1 MNLQEHLLTCMA
13 EECVE
18 TAQRITKALR
28 FGLHEVQPGQA
39 LSNLERI
46 NVELTD
52 LLGVA
57 SLLCDHGVDID
68 PDPDAFVFKKAKVM
82 KFAAY
87 AREQGA
93 LS

>member
-1 MNLQEHLLTCMA
+1 MA
-13 EECVE
+13 EECME

-28 FGLHEVQPGQA
+28 FGLNEVQPGQM
-39 LSNLERI
+39 LNNLERI

-57 SLLCDHGVDID
+57 SLLVDHGVAIN
-68 PDPDAFVFKKAKVM
+68 PDPDAIVFKKAKVM
-82 KFAAY
+82 KFAQY

-93 LS
+93 LI